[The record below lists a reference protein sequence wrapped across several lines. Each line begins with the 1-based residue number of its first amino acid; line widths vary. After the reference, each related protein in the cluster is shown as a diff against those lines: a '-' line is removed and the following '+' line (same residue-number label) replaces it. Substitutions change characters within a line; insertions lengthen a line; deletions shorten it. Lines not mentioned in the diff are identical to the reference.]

1 MIFII
6 FLSVLLTFIIYFV
19 YQFRYQFDYVTLY
32 IITFLQGTT
41 CKMVHTKK
49 DIKETLMLSDKGTV
63 IEELLASPAW
73 LPILSIESV
82 NHSMWHELKTNF
94 ITFQRLLPP
103 RSVLGDITEYELKN
117 FLAKNDNVL
126 NSKDISKLTLK
137 IFTNWIFK
145 DTTFEHDSTLTGL
158 TDDMLERIHQ
168 SSIEY
173 RKEIAIKG
181 KGDVYKKQEAIDI
194 MVHLMNNN
202 SKFKSTFPE
211 WKKPEYYSA
220 LMQPFIISPMINVSD
235 IAVSVKNNLP
245 VYEHMNKDIN
255 LFIDHCIQI
264 SHPFPMLERYDSQTN
279 TQIFID
285 LAALEE
291 TEKSYLFNYSYG
303 PRACLGRLIAREF
316 LGKFFKTIIDLGDG
330 IDYKPTEQHLYSGRD
345 NDKGNIN
352 ESLYQLKIVSGIII
366 DLIKKRVFQKST

>member
-94 ITFQRLLPP
+94 IKFQRLLPP

-181 KGDVYKKQEAIDI
+181 KY
-194 MVHLMNNN
+194 
-202 SKFKSTFPE
+202 
-211 WKKPEYYSA
+211 
-220 LMQPFIISPMINVSD
+220 
-235 IAVSVKNNLP
+235 
-245 VYEHMNKDIN
+245 
-255 LFIDHCIQI
+255 
-264 SHPFPMLERYDSQTN
+264 
-279 TQIFID
+279 
-285 LAALEE
+285 
-291 TEKSYLFNYSYG
+291 
-303 PRACLGRLIAREF
+303 
-316 LGKFFKTIIDLGDG
+316 
-330 IDYKPTEQHLYSGRD
+330 
-345 NDKGNIN
+345 
-352 ESLYQLKIVSGIII
+352 
-366 DLIKKRVFQKST
+366 